1 MFCFLNAFSVKFDLS
16 TLMGLNGFMSSKLTK
31 TRCTWVNPKNAL
43 YVTYHDKEWG
53 MPVHRDSKHFEMLT
67 LEGAQAGLS
76 WETILNKR
84 EHYRKV
90 FEKFSPSKVAK
101 FSKAKIEKCLLD
113 PGIVRNRLKVES
125 TVSNAKAFIKIQ
137 KEFGSFDKY
146 IWKFVNFEPIIN
158 AFQNTSD
165 YPTKTSLSDA
175 ISKDLK
181 KRGFRF
187 VGSTIIYAYMQAVG
201 LVNDHIKEC
210 FVNKKNSEKWYVY
223 MIQTKNGELYTGITT
238 NVERRLKEHQ
248 TQDKKTAKYLRGK
261 GPLRLVFKQPVGTKG
276 QALKKELAL
285 KKLNKTQKMEIVISG
300 KA

>member
-1 MFCFLNAFSVKFDLS
+1 MADN
-16 TLMGLNGFMSSKLTK
+16 SKK
-31 TRCTWVNPKNAL
+31 TRCSWVNHKNTL

-53 MPVHRDSKHFEMLT
+53 VPIHRDTKHFEMIT

-90 FEKFSPSKVAK
+90 FENFNPVKVAK
-101 FSKAKIEKCLLD
+101 FSQSKIEKCLLD

-125 TVSNAKAFIKIQ
+125 TVSNAKAFLKVQ

-146 IWKFVNFEPIIN
+146 IWGFVNHEPIKN
-158 AFQNTSD
+158 SFHQTSD
-165 YPTKTSLSDA
+165 YPTKTALSDT

-201 LVNDHIKEC
+201 LVNDHIKDC
-210 FVNKKNSEKWYVY
+210 FVNKKDSEKWYVY

-238 NVERRLKEHQ
+238 NVARRLKEHQ

-261 GPLRLVFKQPVGTKG
+261 GPLKLVFNQCIGNRG
-276 QALKKELAL
+276 QALKKELAI
-285 KKLNKTQKMEIVISG
+285 KKLNKKQKMELVS
-300 KA
+300 KSK